1 MPNVRLWIVC
11 LACLSAVACGDDTSG
26 DGSGAGSST
35 GDDMSTTGAMT
46 TASMETTGGSS
57 GDTAASSD
65 GRDTEADSTG
75 NSTGSMETGDTGDT
89 GGSTGGS
96 TGATTSGSSGDGGM
110 AMVDASMSGL
120 QIFQDCMPIV
130 SPDPVGVSFALD
142 LENLG
147 TSEVTLDVVSATFSD
162 AGGDVGTI
170 ELTPSSFGPIEDGET
185 LSMMVSKTINSLM
198 PANGCGV
205 VMCNQQYTLT
215 VDFVADDGTEISADA
230 SGQVDCVF

>member
-1 MPNVRLWIVC
+1 MANVRLWIVSV
-11 LACLSAVACGDDTSG
+11 ACLSTIACGDDTTG
-26 DGSGAGSST
+26 DGSST
-35 GDDMSTTGAMT
+35 SGTTGAEDT
-46 TASMETTGGSS
+46 HGTLDGNFD
-57 GDTAASSD
+57 DTAQDSD
-65 GRDTEADSTG
+65 SGTDADSGGT
-75 NSTGSMETGDTGDT
+75 STGMTTGDTGNTTDGTGDT
-89 GGSTGGS
+89 TDGTGDTTSS

-142 LENLG
+142 LDNLG

-170 ELTPSSFGPIEDGET
+170 ELTPSSFGAIEDGET
-185 LSMMVSKTINSLM
+185 LSMMVSKTANSLM

-230 SGQVDCVF
+230 SAQVDCVF